1 MSVINVKFAGLG
13 GTGVIKA
20 SDVMAELVFEQG
32 YDVKKA
38 EVHCM
43 SQRGGSIASDVRFAK
58 GEEVQSPMIPEG
70 ESDYL
75 VVFDET
81 QVVVNEAYMKQG
93 GVLLTPADIDVSKL
107 ENVKA
112 LNVAMLGKLSKHFDF
127 TVDQWLVAL
136 NKLFAEKFH
145 EGNKKALMLGRE
157 G

>member
-1 MSVINVKFAGLG
+1 G
-13 GTGVIKA
+13 
-20 SDVMAELVFEQG
+20 
-32 YDVKKA
+32 
-38 EVHCM
+38 M

-58 GEEVQSPMIPEG
+58 DEEVQSPMIPTG
-70 ESDYL
+70 EADYL

-81 QVVVNEAYMKQG
+81 QVVVNEAFLKQG

-127 TVDQWLVAL
+127 TVEQWTVAL

-145 EGNKKALMLGRE
+145 EGNKKAFMLGRE

>member
-1 MSVINVKFAGLG
+1 MSVVNVKFAGLG

-38 EVHCM
+38 EVHGM

-58 GEEVQSPMIPEG
+58 GEEVQSPMIPTG
-70 ESDYL
+70 EADYL

-81 QVVVNEAYMKQG
+81 QVVVNEAFLKQG
-93 GVLLTPADIDVSKL
+93 GVLLTPADIDVSK
-107 ENVKA
+107 
-112 LNVAMLGKLSKHFDF
+112 GKLSKHFDF
-127 TVDQWLVAL
+127 TVDQWTVAL

-145 EGNKKALMLGRE
+145 EGNKKAFMLGRE